1 MISQNESGDSSA
13 TTRSAISAGTINV
26 TNGAGQTQDIASLS
40 RDATNTNGTVAKTPD
55 VNNILNQQADTMAA
69 AQAAGQ
75 TVSQGIGAY
84 ADMKR
89 DDAAAAY
96 KAASDRGDSAGMAAA
111 VADYNNW
118 KEGGDSRAELHVA
131 GGALI
136 GGLGGGS
143 AFSTIGGAAGAG
155 MASKMAGTLDDISK
169 GVASATGSDLI
180 GNLAANIAAGVGAAV
195 GGTAGAAMASNV
207 HLYNQ
212 SVDDERALTGDL
224 GKKTTSLF
232 SFAMQGIAN
241 GLSAIVGMGGGGPPA
256 ASPGAVLVNGAGQ
269 ALAAGTASSG
279 STIAG
284 YGDGF
289 STLNVQDNKAKG
301 DAWESEK
308 ADAARSD
315 YPQVGQQITIKTSD
329 GTRSRVDIMT
339 RDNQGT
345 IGCIECKASDDAPL
359 TKNQAIAFP
368 LLESQGAVIVGKG
381 KPGFEGGTVIPP
393 TKVQIVR
400 PPSNGAGK

>member
-1 MISQNESGDSSA
+1 
-13 TTRSAISAGTINV
+13 
-26 TNGAGQTQDIASLS
+26 
-40 RDATNTNGTVAKTPD
+40 
-55 VNNILNQQADTMAA
+55 
-69 AQAAGQ
+69 
-75 TVSQGIGAY
+75 
-84 ADMKR
+84 
-89 DDAAAAY
+89 
-96 KAASDRGDSAGMAAA
+96 
-111 VADYNNW
+111 
-118 KEGGDSRAELHVA
+118 
-131 GGALI
+131 
-136 GGLGGGS
+136 
-143 AFSTIGGAAGAG
+143 
-155 MASKMAGTLDDISK
+155 
-169 GVASATGSDLI
+169 
-180 GNLAANIAAGVGAAV
+180 
-195 GGTAGAAMASNV
+195 
-207 HLYNQ
+207 
-212 SVDDERALTGDL
+212 
-224 GKKTTSLF
+224 
-232 SFAMQGIAN
+232 
-241 GLSAIVGMGGGGPPA
+241 MGGGGPPA